1 MRRLLTITSIT
12 LLAVLLV
19 VYGGASWYMASQV
32 TIAERNPLEALP
44 DSLGLVSEDVDFT
57 PRGNVH
63 DITLRGWLIS
73 VPESLGTVIIV
84 HGVDSNRADP
94 EVGYL
99 EIAGDL
105 AERGFSS
112 LLFDLRGHGESDGDQ
127 VSGGFFE
134 QEDFLGA
141 FDFLVERGIPTEQ
154 IGGLGVSLGGAVAL
168 LAAAK
173 EPRLQALVADSTFAD
188 LSDLVVA
195 EAKNRTSLPEWLV
208 PGLVPGM
215 NQAANLVYGI
225 DIKKI
230 APVVAVEKLP
240 YPILL
245 IHGSADDRIEPS
257 HASRLAEASRSTDTV
272 LFVVPGAEHARTYK
286 SSPKEYIVRVADY
299 FEERFSRQ

>member
-1 MRRLLTITSIT
+1 MRRFFSITSII
-12 LLAVLLV
+12 LLAVLIV
-19 VYGGASWYMASQV
+19 VYGGTSWYMASQV
-32 TIAERNPLEALP
+32 TIAERYPLEALP
-44 DSLGLVSEDVDFT
+44 DSLGLVAEDVDFT
-57 PRGNVH
+57 PRGNEQ

-73 VPESLGTVIIV
+73 VPEALGTVIIV

-99 EIAGDL
+99 EIADGL

-112 LLFDLRGHGESDGDQ
+112 LLFDLRGHGESGGDQ
-127 VSGGFFE
+127 VSGGLFE

-141 FDFLVERGIPTEQ
+141 FDVLIERGIPADQ
-154 IGGLGVSLGGAVAL
+154 IGGLGVSLGGAIVL

-173 EPRLQALVADSTFAD
+173 EPRLRALVADSTFAD
-188 LSDLVVA
+188 LSDLIVA
-195 EAKNRTSLPEWLV
+195 EAKNRTGLPEWLV

-215 NQAANLVYGI
+215 TQAGKLVYGI

-230 APVVAVEKLP
+230 APVEAVEKLP

-245 IHGSADDRIEPS
+245 IHGSADDRILS
-257 HASRLAEASRSTDTV
+257 AHAHRLAEASHSTDTA

-286 SSPKEYIVRVADY
+286 SSPREYIERVANY
-299 FEERFSRQ
+299 FEERFSK